1 MTTVRAS
8 HDLPLTFRDATAP
21 LSEPQNLYASDSLR
35 HPNRNKTTMLSK
47 LVVLAAVGLARALP
61 TTLDKEEMA
70 VAPACAS
77 PLEAGTCVTG
87 PFRVLEDYCCPGFY
101 PQVGLY
107 GCDCVAAWPQPL
119 PKAIIK
125 SFINNSIT
133 VFGELQAGSRN
144 TLNTQSGLAD
154 GPSSLPTFTHVQ
166 NLTDF
171 LLDEASPNSYAC
183 DLIEAACGTIC
194 GATGVDTVP
203 GCIGLG
209 ARAIVACEIAG
220 WGPWDPGADACAITM
235 SGAVTGFCVA
245 AVNGAAKVFG
255 TVGCIAA
262 FGCA

>member
-1 MTTVRAS
+1 
-8 HDLPLTFRDATAP
+8 
-21 LSEPQNLYASDSLR
+21 
-35 HPNRNKTTMLSK
+35 MLK
-47 LVVLAAVGLARALP
+47 AVCIVLGVAVNALP
-61 TTLDKEEMA
+61 ADIELAPNGRGTNFATVEGSTLEGSA
-70 VAPACAS
+70 
-77 PLEAGTCVTG
+77 LE
-87 PFRVLEDYCCPGFY
+87 FDS
-101 PQVGLY
+101 
-107 GCDCVAAWPQPL
+107 CVAAWPQPL

-194 GATGVDTVP
+194 GTIGIDTVP

-245 AVNGAAKVFG
+245 AVDGAAKVFG